1 MLEFDLYQD
10 DHFVTFDIVDTN
22 YDKNEITLA
31 VSDAGKITI
40 QTFDLHTKADRLYF
54 EYGVTFEKV
63 YLDEFEEI
71 KH

>member
-40 QTFDLHTKADRLYF
+40 QTFDLYAKSDRLYF